1 MIAAMRSR
9 DVLRRDTLRMAWSS
23 VYALEK
29 RDHAALSDDATLAVL
44 AREVKTRRESV
55 EAYRKG
61 SREDLAAK
69 EEAEIGIIAAYL
81 PQPLAEAELHELITD
96 AIAVTGATSA
106 RDLGRVMGRLA
117 GPTRGRADGKHVS
130 GLVAQALAAPHDA
143 AHDAAAAP
151 HDAAAD
157 LVPHD
162 AAHDA
167 DLAALAAAAPHDA
180 APHDAAPHDAA
191 PHGGGGAGSAGGLP
205 TG

>member
-1 MIAAMRSR
+1 MTAAMRSG

-29 RDHAALSDDATLAVL
+29 RDHAQLSDDATLAVL
-44 AREVKTRRESV
+44 AREAKTRRESV

-61 SREDLAAK
+61 GREDLAAK

-81 PQPLAEAELHELITD
+81 PRPLGEDELHALIAG
-96 AIAVTGATSA
+96 AIAATGATSA

-130 GLVAQALAAPHDA
+130 GLVAEAL
-143 AHDAAAAP
+143 
-151 HDAAAD
+151 AAAD
-157 LVPHD
+157 L
-162 AAHDA
+162 AA
-167 DLAALAAAAPHDA
+167 
-180 APHDAAPHDAA
+180 HDAA
-191 PHGGGGAGSAGGLP
+191 PHGGGGAGSAGGPP

>member
-29 RDHAALSDDATLAVL
+29 RDHSALSDDATLAVL

-130 GLVAQALAAPHDA
+130 GLVAQALATVNLA
-143 AHDAAAAP
+143 A

-180 APHDAAPHDAA
+180 APHDAAPH
-191 PHGGGGAGSAGGLP
+191 GGGGAGSAGGLP

>member
-1 MIAAMRSR
+1 MSLRDRLHDDMIAAMRSR

-29 RDHAALSDDATLAVL
+29 RDQAALSDDATLAVL

-81 PQPLAEAELHELITD
+81 PQPLTEDELEALVAD
-96 AIAVTGATSA
+96 AIAATGATSA

-130 GLVAQALAAPHDA
+130 GLVAQALAAPRDA
-143 AHDAAAAP
+143 ALGA
-151 HDAAAD
+151 
-157 LVPHD
+157 
-162 AAHDA
+162 
-167 DLAALAAAAPHDA
+167 
-180 APHDAAPHDAA
+180 HDAA
-191 PHGGGGAGSAGGLP
+191 PHGGGGAGSAGGPP